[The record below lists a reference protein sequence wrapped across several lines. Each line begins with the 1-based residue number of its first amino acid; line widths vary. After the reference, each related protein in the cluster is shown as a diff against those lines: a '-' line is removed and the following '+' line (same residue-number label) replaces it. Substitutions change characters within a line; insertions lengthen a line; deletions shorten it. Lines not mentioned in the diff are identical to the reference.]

1 VPLVDHDVLRDLA
14 GVCADSG
21 SAFVLELTE
30 VFAADARG
38 AFERMRNSARQG
50 DCTML
55 AREAHRLKGSSGTL
69 GAIGLAGACLEIERR
84 ARAGSCGDVEIRVDD
99 ALALLDA
106 TRGGIAEFFR
116 GTIARAS

>member
-1 VPLVDHDVLRDLA
+1 MPLVDHDVLRDLA

-38 AFERMRNSARQG
+38 AFERMRDCARQG
-50 DCTML
+50 DCTTL

-69 GAIGLAGACLEIERR
+69 GAVGLAGACLEIERR
-84 ARAGSCGDVEIRVDD
+84 AREGRCGDVEPRVDN

-116 GTIARAS
+116 GTIPRAS